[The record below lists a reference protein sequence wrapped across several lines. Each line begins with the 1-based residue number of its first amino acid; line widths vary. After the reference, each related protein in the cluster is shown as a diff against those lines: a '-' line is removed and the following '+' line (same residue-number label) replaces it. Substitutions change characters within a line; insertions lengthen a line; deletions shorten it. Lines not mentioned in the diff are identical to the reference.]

1 MKNEMRRFFLNLR
14 REMGKEKIEKYS
26 NVGFGIVLYTP
37 CDIGYA
43 KDKEKEK
50 EDAKQA

>member
-1 MKNEMRRFFLNLR
+1 MTIIEKLR
-14 REMGKEKIEKYS
+14 KYS

-43 KDKEKEK
+43 KDKETEK
-50 EDAKQA
+50 WQEHDKMLFFLNTDT